1 MALAVNDYDSPL
13 RTYTMAQPKDMHEK
27 TFQWLRRDVVDAFE
41 REQWAFGI
49 AVLEFARF
57 VKSWL

>member
-1 MALAVNDYDSPL
+1 MA
-13 RTYTMAQPKDMHEK
+13 RPKDRHEK
-27 TFQWLRRDVVDAFE
+27 TFQRLRRDVIDAFE

-57 VKSWL
+57 AK